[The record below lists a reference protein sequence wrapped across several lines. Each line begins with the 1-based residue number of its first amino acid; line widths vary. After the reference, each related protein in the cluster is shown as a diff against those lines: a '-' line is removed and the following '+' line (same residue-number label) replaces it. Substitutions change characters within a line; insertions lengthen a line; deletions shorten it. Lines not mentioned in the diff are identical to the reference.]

1 MLEVEAVWKKK
12 YQVEVTARQFEVP
25 VDEPPQYSGDDTG
38 MMPTELFLASIASCF
53 CMALVYAAKNRKVSV
68 SDMKVTAFGDT
79 DPKNFTFS
87 RIVVRVISTLS
98 EADLEVIMPL
108 AKRYCFVSNAVSQS
122 CPMDYE
128 TARPGDQGRSRN
140 ENGRD
145 I

>member
-1 MLEVEAVWKKK
+1 MLEVDAVWKKK

-128 TARPGDQGRSRN
+128 TARPG
-140 ENGRD
+140 E
-145 I
+145 

>member
-1 MLEVEAVWKKK
+1 
-12 YQVEVTARQFEVP
+12 
-25 VDEPPQYSGDDTG
+25 
-38 MMPTELFLASIASCF
+38 
-53 CMALVYAAKNRKVSV
+53 MALVYAAKNRKVSV

-128 TARPGDQGRSRN
+128 TARPG
-140 ENGRD
+140 E
-145 I
+145 

>member
-1 MLEVEAVWKKK
+1 MLEVDAVWKKK

-53 CMALVYAAKNRKVSV
+53 CMALVYAAKNRKISV

-79 DPKNFTFS
+79 DSKNFTFS

-98 EADLEVIMPL
+98 EAELEIIMPL
-108 AKRYCFVSNAVSQS
+108 AKRYCFVSNAVSQA

-128 TARPGDQGRSRN
+128 TARPG
-140 ENGRD
+140 E
-145 I
+145 

>member
-53 CMALVYAAKNRKVSV
+53 CMALVYAAKKRKISA

-79 DPKNFTFS
+79 DSKNFTFS
-87 RIVVRVISTLS
+87 RIVVRVVSTLS
-98 EADLEVIMPL
+98 EAELESIMPL
-108 AKRYCFVSNAVSQS
+108 ARRYCFVSNAVAQS

-128 TARPGDQGRSRN
+128 TARPG
-140 ENGRD
+140 E
-145 I
+145 